1 MPGATPEQPRHRA
14 GDFAEARTKAIRA
27 EATQRDRAVRT
38 VAHNA
43 IDVQDCRALLAML
56 GLETR
61 ARNTDTADTDGIV
74 SATTQTQ
81 WRSL

>member
-1 MPGATPEQPRHRA
+1 MPVAIPERPHHQT

-27 EATQRDRAVRT
+27 EVAQRDRAVRT

-61 ARNTDTADTDGIV
+61 ARNTAAADADGIV

-81 WRSL
+81 WRSP